1 MKRSCVFKN
10 LCARATFLW
19 ASACLIQP
27 LAAFAQEDAD
37 KPDSTPTISQS
48 GEKPSDSNES
58 MSTETTKKVIRT
70 KNKSWVEEYGTS
82 LILSAD
88 LGLLSGFPSTKLRD
102 YGPKSGLAIEGKALG
117 SMLLDKYIIDAGLG
131 WYFYNV
137 SGIEPVRNSAGD
149 ILVIGDDT
157 AITDTVALKMSG
169 TVIEIA
175 PSYRIK
181 PSVFSGPVIQLRY
194 PSDLGYDSFVA
205 NKSLGIIVG
214 AQGGYQIFDEDLN
227 TRFVGRVMT
236 SLNDKNWLGLY
247 FMVGAQIGLPFSQ
260 TEELTIKESTVKTK
274 EKRIV
279 EYKKQEFKFKVTRD
293 IIKLVL
299 DNLVVFY
306 DDPGYP
312 TLLTESQSFL
322 IDLAQ
327 SLSDSGKDWGLLR
340 IDSVSK
346 DHAQVIR
353 DALVSA
359 GIEEKKVKVGGVIAG
374 QKGTNPPVEFS
385 FTGVRDQTKLMTAV
399 RQAMKAISVPETC
412 QDGVC
417 K

>member
-10 LCARATFLW
+10 LCARAIFLW

-27 LAAFAQEDAD
+27 LAAFAQEDAG
-37 KPDSTPTISQS
+37 KPESTPTISQS
-48 GEKPSDSNES
+48 SEKPTDSNES

-181 PSVFSGPVIQLRY
+181 PSVF
-194 PSDLGYDSFVA
+194 
-205 NKSLGIIVG
+205 
-214 AQGGYQIFDEDLN
+214 
-227 TRFVGRVMT
+227 
-236 SLNDKNWLGLY
+236 
-247 FMVGAQIGLPFSQ
+247 
-260 TEELTIKESTVKTK
+260 
-274 EKRIV
+274 
-279 EYKKQEFKFKVTRD
+279 
-293 IIKLVL
+293 
-299 DNLVVFY
+299 
-306 DDPGYP
+306 
-312 TLLTESQSFL
+312 
-322 IDLAQ
+322 
-327 SLSDSGKDWGLLR
+327 
-340 IDSVSK
+340 
-346 DHAQVIR
+346 
-353 DALVSA
+353 
-359 GIEEKKVKVGGVIAG
+359 
-374 QKGTNPPVEFS
+374 
-385 FTGVRDQTKLMTAV
+385 
-399 RQAMKAISVPETC
+399 
-412 QDGVC
+412 
-417 K
+417 